1 VCFGKHN
8 IMREQGEVP
17 ARAGGNE
24 VQDEDALNG
33 AEPKLGC
40 MSLVE
45 IAGGGA
51 NWELVR
57 MGAIFFDENVA

>member
-1 VCFGKHN
+1 
-8 IMREQGEVP
+8 MRVP
-17 ARAGGNE
+17 VVTGCRMS
-24 VQDEDALNG
+24 EDTLNG

-51 NWELVR
+51 NRELVR
-57 MGAIFFDENVA
+57 MGAIFFDKHVA

>member
-1 VCFGKHN
+1 
-8 IMREQGEVP
+8 MREQGEVL
-17 ARAGGNE
+17 ARAGGNG
-24 VQDEDALNG
+24 VQDEDTLNG

-51 NWELVR
+51 NRELVR
-57 MGAIFFDENVA
+57 MGAIFFDKHVA